1 MSGLREVGPE
11 LTEETLAGFEKE
23 LGNSLP
29 DPYRRFLL
37 RNNGGRPP
45 LGKNCVEVEDLPGDA
60 TDVHFFFGINYPLQC
75 YDLRWNR
82 EANRED
88 IPEDRL
94 AIASDSGGSEFCIS
108 LRESDF
114 GAVLFCDL
122 FPVYGESEV
131 YPGFYPVAPD
141 FDSFLNKLHEL
152 PDQPTIE
159 GQLVY
164 SAPDHEEV

>member
-1 MSGLREVGPE
+1 MIELREVGPP
-11 LTEETLAGFEKE
+11 LTEETLSAFETE
-23 LGNSLP
+23 LGSRLP
-29 DPYRRFLL
+29 DSYRRFLL
-37 RNNGGRPP
+37 RNNGGRP
-45 LGKNCVEVEDLPGDA
+45 LGRDGIDIENLPGHA
-60 TDVHFFFGINYPLQC
+60 TDLHFFFGINYPSQC
-75 YDLRWNR
+75 YDLRWNK

-94 AIASDSGGSEFCIS
+94 AIASDSGGGEFCIS
-108 LRESDF
+108 LRGADV

-141 FDSFLNKLHEL
+141 FDSFLNKLRES
-152 PDQPTIE
+152 PDQPAVE